1 MPPKECHYVSN
12 HIYYLKNYSNLV
24 RSYFQRF
31 SSEIMLMVS
40 SRKMKHDHS
49 SVDLKIHLKENRNEK
64 MKKNMAK
71 KKKVTNRRKVA

>member
-1 MPPKECHYVSN
+1 
-12 HIYYLKNYSNLV
+12 
-24 RSYFQRF
+24 
-31 SSEIMLMVS
+31 MVS

-71 KKKVTNRRKVA
+71 KKKVTNRRKVAWQLISKMVIPCEINQPSLPDPHGFC

>member
-1 MPPKECHYVSN
+1 
-12 HIYYLKNYSNLV
+12 
-24 RSYFQRF
+24 
-31 SSEIMLMVS
+31 MVS